1 MSEDIKLIPRNG
13 ITIFRDEHSLTFLPP
28 LSDYDG
34 YLFVIYE
41 DPYGDS
47 VSGMMNKEMIMNFHQ
62 LDSETID
69 NIYFKF
75 GLKP

>member
-1 MSEDIKLIPRNG
+1 MEEDIKLIPRNA

-41 DPYGDS
+41 DPYGDD
-47 VSGMMNKEMIMNFHQ
+47 VTGMMNKEMIMNFYD
-62 LDSETID
+62 LNEDIID
-69 NIYFKF
+69 NIFKK
-75 GLKP
+75 LRP